1 MTSRTA
7 EPRTYTNNVSGQKFL
22 LRPVIKHNVN
32 RVATL
37 VTTILTTMVLLPLP
51 LYFIRKQ
58 NSHCQLTSN
67 KGKQYLFLQY

>member
-1 MTSRTA
+1 M
-7 EPRTYTNNVSGQKFL
+7 
-22 LRPVIKHNVN
+22 NVN

-58 NSHCQLTSN
+58 NSHCQLTITKVNNIYLGSN
-67 KGKQYLFLQY
+67 VVSSCKVVFFSGFLYGRGINIKKGER